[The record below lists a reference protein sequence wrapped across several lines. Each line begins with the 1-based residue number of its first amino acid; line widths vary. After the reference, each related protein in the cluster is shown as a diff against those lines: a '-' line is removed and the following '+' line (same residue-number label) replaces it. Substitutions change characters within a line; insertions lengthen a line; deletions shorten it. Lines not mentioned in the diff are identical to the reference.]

1 MEIAHADMIE
11 TEALAEQAAA
21 RHYLYQLLARAFA
34 EEPDDALREALSSP
48 LTAQAWRCLV
58 EAGAVE
64 KCGELDSDLRRSDLA
79 AALSRPEYTRLFL
92 GPGVLPVPP
101 WESAHTAGSRGLFS
115 RDTLLVRKF
124 YASFGYRVQGYPR
137 VSEDFLATELYFVA
151 ALCREELHA
160 LSEGDDAAVTRARGA
175 RQRFLREHVG
185 RWIGTFSVRLSAQEP
200 SSAYAVLAQVASIL
214 VQGDGSRAENA
225 LQ

>member
-79 AALSRPEYTRLFL
+79 AALSRPEGCSSALASCRCLLGNRRTR
-92 GPGVLPVPP
+92 P
-101 WESAHTAGSRGLFS
+101 
-115 RDTLLVRKF
+115 
-124 YASFGYRVQGYPR
+124 
-137 VSEDFLATELYFVA
+137 
-151 ALCREELHA
+151 
-160 LSEGDDAAVTRARGA
+160 ARGGCSPVTPCWCESSTHPSDTA
-175 RQRFLREHVG
+175 FRVIRGSPKIFLLRSCISWQLCAG
-185 RWIGTFSVRLSAQEP
+185 K
-200 SSAYAVLAQVASIL
+200 SSML
-214 VQGDGSRAENA
+214 
-225 LQ
+225 

>member
-21 RHYLYQLLARAFA
+21 RHYLYQLLARVFA

-92 GPGVLPVPP
+92 G
-101 WESAHTAGSRGLFS
+101 
-115 RDTLLVRKF
+115 LLGNR
-124 YASFGYRVQGYPR
+124 R
-137 VSEDFLATELYFVA
+137 
-151 ALCREELHA
+151 
-160 LSEGDDAAVTRARGA
+160 TRPARGGCSPVTPCRCESSTHPSDTA
-175 RQRFLREHVG
+175 FRVIRGSPKIFLLRSCISWQLCAG
-185 RWIGTFSVRLSAQEP
+185 K
-200 SSAYAVLAQVASIL
+200 SSML
-214 VQGDGSRAENA
+214 
-225 LQ
+225 